1 MQDLPG
7 AFMDLKKKKK
17 DLEFPVTKKGSK
29 KSPKEGPKKGPL
41 KGPKKSPKKGPVHL
55 E

>member
-17 DLEFPVTKKGSK
+17 DLEFPITKKG
-29 KSPKEGPKKGPL
+29 PGR
-41 KGPKKSPKKGPVHL
+41 L